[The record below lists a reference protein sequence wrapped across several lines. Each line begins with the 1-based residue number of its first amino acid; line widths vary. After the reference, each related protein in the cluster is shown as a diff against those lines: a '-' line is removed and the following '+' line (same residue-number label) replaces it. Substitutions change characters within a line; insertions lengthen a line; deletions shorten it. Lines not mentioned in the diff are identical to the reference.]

1 MTAKSPSHQIPTL
14 DGWRALAI
22 AGVIACHGLSLNDA
36 AANSHSHLNAFVLGL
51 GQQGVSLFFAISGF
65 LITTLLLDEHRNRG
79 RISLRAFYTRRVF
92 RILPPACTYLLI
104 TALLGVLGFIRLAN
118 GEVASGL
125 FIYNNYWPQRSWYTQ
140 HFWSLSM
147 EEHFY
152 LIWPAAIALLGIAR
166 ARWAAVALIVV
177 TIFWR
182 PWSMAN
188 IASPGTQL
196 PRTDMRLDAFLFA
209 CLLAIFLHGERGKR

>member
-65 LITTLLLDEHRNRG
+65 LITTLLL
-79 RISLRAFYTRRVF
+79 AFYTRRVF
-92 RILPPACTYLLI
+92 RILPPAYTYLLI

-188 IASPGTQL
+188 IASPVTQL
-196 PRTDMRLDAFLFA
+196 QRTDMRLDAFLFA